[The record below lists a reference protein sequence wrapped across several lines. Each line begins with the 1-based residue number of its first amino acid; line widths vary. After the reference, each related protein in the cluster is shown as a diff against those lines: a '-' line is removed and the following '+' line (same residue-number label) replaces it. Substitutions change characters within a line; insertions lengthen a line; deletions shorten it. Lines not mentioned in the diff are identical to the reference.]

1 MPVLSGEF
9 QVKAGTAK
17 LDVLL
22 NLYAIDLY
30 LEENGKELNELDKEL
45 SQRPLH
51 SLPRIVW
58 AGVRT
63 ACLRDDCE
71 LPMTF
76 EKFAV
81 LFGSED
87 WEDVSRAVNSA
98 LSLQVG
104 KTKPRATKAAAK
116 S

>member
-1 MPVLSGEF
+1 MPILSGEF
-9 QVKAGTAK
+9 KVNAGDHS

-22 NLYAIDLY
+22 NLYAINLY
-30 LEENGKELNELDKEL
+30 LEEEEVALAELDKEL
-45 SQRPLH
+45 TKRPLH
-51 SLPRIVW
+51 ALPRLVW

-63 ACLRDDCE
+63 AALRNDVE
-71 LPMTF
+71 LPMNF
-76 EKFAV
+76 DKFAV

-87 WEDVSRAVNSA
+87 WEPVSKHVNTALA
-98 LSLQVG
+98 LSTG

>member
-1 MPVLSGEF
+1 MPILSGEF
-9 QVKAGTAK
+9 QVKAGDYT

-22 NLYAIDLY
+22 NLYALNLY
-30 LEENGKELNELDKEL
+30 LEEEEMALAELDKEL
-45 SQRPLH
+45 VKRPLH
-51 SLPRIVW
+51 ALPRLVW

-63 ACLRDDCE
+63 AALRSDAE

-76 EKFAV
+76 DKFAV

-87 WEDVSRAVNSA
+87 WEPISKHVNTALA
-98 LSLQVG
+98 LSTG
-104 KTKPRATKAAAK
+104 KTKPRATKAAPK